1 MFLPCYFYLPGL
13 TPCTVIRFSALFLV
27 SSDAHIVGF
36 PLFQLADGLC
46 QGTGLYLFC
55 FICLKLTAGGIL
67 QLIPVNILY
76 LFPGDRHLLP
86 VDCPQFLQRRGL
98 WVDLKSDRF
107 CSRVGTFS
115 GYGDDRCPNLF
126 IIGVC
131 DGVVLIPAL
140 PLENTPELPLILGLS

>member
-46 QGTGLYLFC
+46 QSTGLYLFC

-98 WVDLKSDRF
+98 WVDLTFPEYTCASTGEY
-107 CSRVGTFS
+107 SRAATDF
-115 GYGDDRCPNLF
+115 
-126 IIGVC
+126 GVIVK
-131 DGVVLIPAL
+131 DTVLL
-140 PLENTPELPLILGLS
+140 PE